1 MEKGARNVVPGQHAR
16 SPDPLSGKHAL
27 HRSLL
32 FWAGLCSA
40 LASALHIACI
50 VGGPAWY
57 RALGAGEGMARMAAN
72 GDAYPAIVTSFVALV
87 LAAWAA
93 FAWSGAGLIRRLPL
107 LRTALVAITMVYLL
121 RGIAFVPLKARIPD
135 NSEAFWLWS
144 SAICFVIG
152 MLHLAGLVQAWSSLK
167 RTPSARR
174 AA

>member
-1 MEKGARNVVPGQHAR
+1 MAEDARDVMPGHHAR
-16 SPDPLSGKHAL
+16 RPAPLSRSQAW

-40 LASALHIACI
+40 LASVLHIACI

-72 GDAYPAIVTSFVALV
+72 GDAYPAIVTSAVALV

-107 LRTALVAITMVYLL
+107 LRTALVAITAVYLL
-121 RGIAFVPLKARIPD
+121 RGIAFVPLKAHIPG

-144 SAICFVIG
+144 SAICLVIG
-152 MLHLAGLVQAWSSLK
+152 VLHLAGLVQAWPALR

-174 AA
+174 VA